1 MNDSHPIDRGLT
13 LLSDLIRQRPAL
25 EAERL
30 ASLAEFFPGGRP
42 PEAALE
48 RAQAEGRHLEWFLFE
63 RSSAALGDLP
73 IFALEGDLETAL
85 GAEGPAV
92 ALALRTSR
100 SGLFRVQTVVP
111 GEGLWLE
118 DLASRGALP
127 IAEAEASHD
136 LSEGD
141 LLCGRLYPLGDERY
155 RLSPAM
161 AVFRDPALAQALE
174 SDLERL
180 RSRRRGTL
188 RIAQGELE
196 RMFFAAPQ
204 AAGTGGSD
212 APAPNA
218 PAAAALAPV
227 AEPAARQV
235 RAELLELL
243 GAGGGAGQAG
253 LGPERAAALL
263 EAFEVEA
270 RRGERASAAGALG
283 ELLDAVAFH
292 SQVDIER
299 VRRLCIEHWNA
310 LLAEPA
316 GAPPGRPAAPAE
328 SLAAPAARPRTGLA
342 AFQRFARERAG
353 PAGEG
358 ADRDSAQRA
367 LSAFDAGRA
376 RGEDLE
382 ALFGQ
387 LEKDLGLEGEGEED
401 LSASP
406 DFPGVIGAL
415 VEEFQWE
422 RRAEGDRAG
431 ADADGPLL
439 AALAQELAEIGIL
452 EELDGARLAHFAV
465 RTALAPGSSVDPMP
479 ALTRFAQWIESQ
491 HGHGLWTDFERT
503 AQALSRDLPRLARAQ
518 RLLETSGGTPPSPGL
533 GLREELL
540 HTSLEFGERLGIRD
554 DDGRFVPLDLPAE
567 LAAELRPGDR
577 AQIRWHRGQ
586 PRVAGLLAPL
596 ES

>member
-1 MNDSHPIDRGLT
+1 MSFPATPVSTSLPGPPIST
-13 LLSDLIRQRPAL
+13 
-25 EAERL
+25 L
-30 ASLAEFFPGGRP
+30 ASVFPVNVSPRLP
-42 PEAALE
+42 PVT
-48 RAQAEGRHLEWFLFE
+48 F
-63 RSSAALGDLP
+63 S
-73 IFALEGDLETAL
+73 
-85 GAEGPAV
+85 
-92 ALALRTSR
+92 
-100 SGLFRVQTVVP
+100 
-111 GEGLWLE
+111 
-118 DLASRGALP
+118 

-212 APAPNA
+212 APAPNAPAPNA

-316 GAPPGRPAAPAE
+316 GAPPGRPAAPW
-328 SLAAPAARPRTGLA
+328 
-342 AFQRFARERAG
+342 
-353 PAGEG
+353 
-358 ADRDSAQRA
+358 
-367 LSAFDAGRA
+367 
-376 RGEDLE
+376 
-382 ALFGQ
+382 
-387 LEKDLGLEGEGEED
+387 
-401 LSASP
+401 SASAKASSIP
-406 DFPGVIGAL
+406 RGSGMPCRSSPVTASCS
-415 VEEFQWE
+415 
-422 RRAEGDRAG
+422 RA
-431 ADADGPLL
+431 
-439 AALAQELAEIGIL
+439 
-452 EELDGARLAHFAV
+452 
-465 RTALAPGSSVDPMP
+465 MP
-479 ALTRFAQWIESQ
+479 VSP
-491 HGHGLWTDFERT
+491 
-503 AQALSRDLPRLARAQ
+503 SRWVT
-518 RLLETSGGTPPSPGL
+518 TSCS
-533 GLREELL
+533 
-540 HTSLEFGERLGIRD
+540 
-554 DDGRFVPLDLPAE
+554 
-567 LAAELRPGDR
+567 
-577 AQIRWHRGQ
+577 
-586 PRVAGLLAPL
+586 
-596 ES
+596 